1 MKNLFTPYNII
12 RFILLVIAIVFLAL
26 HIFYRKNGERNS
38 WFLAIGLAATAIANF
53 IIFLKRR

>member
-12 RFILLVIAIVFLAL
+12 RFILLVIAIVFLIL
-26 HIFYRKNGERNS
+26 YMFYRKDGDRNS

-53 IIFLKRR
+53 LTFFKRR